1 MGEFGE
7 KYLTLVLE
15 IDKHFEGYVD
25 SYFGPPTLKENVE
38 ISKKKSIHDL
48 KNDVQELVNLIPEE
62 GKRGKYLERNL
73 QSVDFTLRILDGEKF
88 DFYDEI
94 EGIFDI
100 RPRIMSE
107 NEILKIRE
115 TLREL
120 LSPSNDNN
128 DDTDLYLLYMDWT
141 NKFRLSKE
149 ELIKAF
155 NLTLEEV
162 KKRTLGLFE
171 LVEGENVEI
180 NYVSNQPWKAYNY
193 FLGNA
198 HSKIDINIDYPFYA
212 FEIPCIIA
220 HETYPGHHLLLQ
232 LREKILYKE
241 NGYLDAAVC
250 TLQSP
255 LNVIAEGSAN
265 LAAEIIFPD
274 DELHQWM
281 GEFLLPKLKLPLS
294 KPDELETFY
303 QVLKTVDKLQIPGL
317 SFSIVTNTAIKYYN
331 GELDKKEAVDYL
343 QEYGLVS
350 RDAASSTLEMMIMP
364 LFRSYMT
371 IYSEGYLLVKDYV
384 TRGNCEERFKNLL
397 TENILPSWL

>member
-1 MGEFGE
+1 MGVFGK

-15 IDKHFEGYVD
+15 INKHFEGYVD
-25 SYFGPPTLKENVE
+25 SYFGPSSIKEKVE
-38 ISKKKSIHDL
+38 SSKKKPIPDL
-48 KNDVQELVNLIPEE
+48 KNDVNELINSIPEN
-62 GKRGKYLERNL
+62 GKRGRYLEKNL
-73 QSVDFTLRILDGEKF
+73 QSIDFTLKMLDGEKF

-94 EGIFDI
+94 EGLFNI
-100 RPRIMSE
+100 RPRIMDE

-115 TLREL
+115 KLKEL
-120 LSPSNDNN
+120 LPSTKDNN
-128 DDTDLYLLYMDWT
+128 ADLYMLYMDWT
-141 NKFRLSKE
+141 GKFRLSKK

-155 NLTLEEV
+155 GLTLKEV
-162 KKRTLGLFE
+162 KKRSQEIFK
-171 LVEGENVEI
+171 LVEGESVEI

-198 HSKIDINIDYPFYA
+198 HSKIDVNIDYPYYA
-212 FEIPCIIA
+212 FEIPRIIA

-241 NGYLDAAVC
+241 KGYLDAAVC

-274 DELHQWM
+274 DELYQWM
-281 GEFLLPKLKLPLS
+281 GKFLLPKLNMPLS

-303 QVLKTVDKLQIPGL
+303 QVLKTVDELQIPGL
-317 SFSIVTNTAIKYYN
+317 SFNIVTNTAIKYYN
-331 GELDKKEAVDYL
+331 GELNKGEAVDYL

-350 RDAASSTLEMMIMP
+350 RATASSTMEMIMMP

-371 IYSEGYLLVKDYV
+371 IYSEGYILVKDYV
-384 TRGNCEERFKNLL
+384 AKGNCEEQFKNLL
-397 TENILPSWL
+397 TENILPSGL

>member
-1 MGEFGE
+1 MGVFGK

-15 IDKHFEGYVD
+15 INKHFEGYVD
-25 SYFGPPTLKENVE
+25 SYFGPSSIKEKVE
-38 ISKKKSIHDL
+38 SSKKKPIPDL
-48 KNDVQELVNLIPEE
+48 KNDVNELINSIPEN
-62 GKRGKYLERNL
+62 GKRGRYLEKNL
-73 QSVDFTLRILDGEKF
+73 QSIDFTLKMLDGEKF

-94 EGIFDI
+94 EGLFNI
-100 RPRIMSE
+100 RPRIMDE

-115 TLREL
+115 KLKEL
-120 LSPSNDNN
+120 LPSTKDNN
-128 DDTDLYLLYMDWT
+128 ADLYMLYMDWT
-141 NKFRLSKE
+141 GKFRLSKK

-155 NLTLEEV
+155 GLTLKEV
-162 KKRTLGLFE
+162 KKRSQEIFK
-171 LVEGENVEI
+171 LVEGESVEI

-198 HSKIDINIDYPFYA
+198 HSKIDVNIDYPYYA
-212 FEIPCIIA
+212 FEIPRIIA

-241 NGYLDAAVC
+241 KGYLDAAVC

-274 DELHQWM
+274 DELYQWM
-281 GEFLLPKLKLPLS
+281 GKFLLPKLNMPLS

-303 QVLKTVDKLQIPGL
+303 QVLKTVDELQIPGL
-317 SFSIVTNTAIKYYN
+317 SFNIVTNTAIKYYN
-331 GELDKKEAVDYL
+331 GELNKGEAVDYL

-350 RDAASSTLEMMIMP
+350 RATASSTMEMIMMP

-371 IYSEGYLLVKDYV
+371 IYSEGYILVKDYV
-384 TRGNCEERFKNLL
+384 TKGNCEEQFKNLL
-397 TENILPSWL
+397 TENILPSGL